1 MIKDFFGYSRL
12 SRENSINLCSTRKK
26 RLDISEEYGY
36 QYFIDTKKFYYQ
48 FTVDTKKV
56 LPEYLEYILG
66 SKYYLGTLYAIS
78 ALDEYNGFID
88 NVIDCYPINQP
99 YDYFYLTKHIYENSI
114 IFLPSITEQ
123 KNIIKINQLIRD
135 VDDELDTLKLFLLD
149 DIRCASSLKRYQNNL
164 LDLKDRIK
172 TVIEHTPY
180 ISKILSTGENMTTE
194 YKSSYHARLLDSDL
208 NLETSNYKGDPRN
221 CIEYSVLKAI
231 CAFLA
236 ILRTSKYF
244 FFIRLAGIIC
254 SVFVGIKEVGDK
266 GQVIGVN
273 NEIEKLHK
281 NIEDEYIRFIE
292 TRIKKFFDN
301 KSRAKIKLE
310 MHNSGGKK
318 VLEIKCGYVLECLL
332 GGKDLWTRRPK
343 NLYLIKPSDRYEHL
357 KAREKKLNET
367 TKN

>member
-1 MIKDFFGYSRL
+1 M
-12 SRENSINLCSTRKK
+12 
-26 RLDISEEYGY
+26 
-36 QYFIDTKKFYYQ
+36 
-48 FTVDTKKV
+48 
-56 LPEYLEYILG
+56 PEYLEYILG

-78 ALDEYNGFID
+78 ALDKYNGFID

-164 LDLKDRIK
+164 LDLKINKNCYRA
-172 TVIEHTPY
+172 Y
-180 ISKILSTGENMTTE
+180 SLYFKILSTGENMTTE

-208 NLETSNYKGDPRN
+208 NLEISNYKGDPRN

-231 CAFLA
+231 CAFLN
-236 ILRTSKYF
+236 TE
-244 FFIRLAGIIC
+244 GG
-254 SVFVGIKEVGDK
+254 SVFVGIKEVGDV

-292 TRIKKFFDN
+292 TRIK
-301 KSRAKIKLE
+301 IL
-310 MHNSGGKK
+310 
-318 VLEIKCGYVLECLL
+318 
-332 GGKDLWTRRPK
+332 
-343 NLYLIKPSDRYEHL
+343 
-357 KAREKKLNET
+357 
-367 TKN
+367 